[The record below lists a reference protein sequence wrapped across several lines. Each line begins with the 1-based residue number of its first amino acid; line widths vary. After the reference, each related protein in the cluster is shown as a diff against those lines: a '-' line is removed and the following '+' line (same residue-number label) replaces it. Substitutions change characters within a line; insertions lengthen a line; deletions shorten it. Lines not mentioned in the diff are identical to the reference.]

1 MADEMS
7 MNRQA
12 RELYDPRAPHS
23 PGCGGMLSLAD
34 ELRHKCPHC
43 GADLLRGLVP
53 EPSLDRSAEMLRVLQ
68 VRRLELGLTVDDLK
82 AVCDVPGCGAPALPD
97 DIFCAAHRAEEDA
110 RPAPAPGAERADGD
124 A

>member
-12 RELYDPRAPHS
+12 RELYDPRAPHW
-23 PGCGGMLSLAD
+23 PGCGEMMSLAD

-43 GADLLRGLVP
+43 GADTLQGLVP
-53 EPSLDRSAEMLRVLQ
+53 EVSLDRSAEMLRVLQ
-68 VRRLELGLTVDDLK
+68 VRRLEMGLAVEGQTV
-82 AVCDVPGCGAPALPD
+82 VCDVPWCGAPALPD

-110 RPAPAPGAERADGD
+110 RPGADPADEWAGD
-124 A
+124 E